1 MGWLVKIVE
10 HLTAE
15 ETKSGAN
22 GSEHWANINKL
33 ARKLML
39 MLLSVCWMCKNN
51 NCQLTRLLYPLL
63 KRFFCRCIRLFK
75 LTETWNKYKNKCCSK
90 SVDIVACCIT
100 KTNIKPCMKEQRT
113 NYHLQG
119 RCIQTLSQRILVE
132 LVTKIV

>member
-51 NCQLTRLLYPLL
+51 NC
-63 KRFFCRCIRLFK
+63 
-75 LTETWNKYKNKCCSK
+75 
-90 SVDIVACCIT
+90 
-100 KTNIKPCMKEQRT
+100 
-113 NYHLQG
+113 
-119 RCIQTLSQRILVE
+119 
-132 LVTKIV
+132 